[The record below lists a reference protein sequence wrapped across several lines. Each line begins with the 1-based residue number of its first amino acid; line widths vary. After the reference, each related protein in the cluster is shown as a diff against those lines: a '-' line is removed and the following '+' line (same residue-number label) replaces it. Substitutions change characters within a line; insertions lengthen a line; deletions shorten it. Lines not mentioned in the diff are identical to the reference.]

1 MTSTRT
7 RQRTVLVAVA
17 VVLSTL
23 VGGIALTGSAVAAE
37 NLHDGSTTHPSTG
50 EYIYAANASEEKSI
64 TYGYVVE
71 NVTNTG
77 ESIELYLQFEDPFNN
92 TAGPQRLS
100 SFGGNVTCICG
111 GTPESVGVES
121 SATIVDG
128 PDGDGNKETIKIGVQ
143 PNKKDKPIDIIVNFT
158 GDVTWTDEHTNV
170 AYNVS
175 GAVDEPNEDV
185 LPAERFEDVIVAG
198 GLYTETN
205 GSYAVTDS
213 GATLSGHVWNLNGTT
228 SANISFT
235 YWKKNRKAS
244 TQQSTSNTIVN
255 STEVPGT
262 FEKTV
267 TGLDAGETYVF
278 ESQANNGFEK
288 DDGPTFEFSTSGLNV
303 DTNDA
308 TDVEDTSAIL
318 RGDLKDL
325 GGASSADVRFRYWEK
340 GNKGNTYTKTS
351 FQTLSSPDTFSET
364 VSGLQSSTT
373 YVFVAEVNTSNG
385 DVAFGEE
392 LEVTTANELAVDT
405 KPASDISDTGATL
418 NGDVTG
424 LAGSDSVDV
433 RFRYWEKGNKI
444 NTYAKTDFRSM
455 SSTGGFSEAASGLN
469 PNTTYLVV
477 AEVED
482 SDGDVDFGQEFEFT
496 TADDLNVDTTQPTDV
511 KDTSATLNGDLTG
524 LGGADSVA
532 VRFRYWKKG
541 NKLNTYTKTDF
552 RSMSSTGTFS
562 EALSGLNTNTT
573 YVVLAEVEN
582 PGGNVDFGQKLQFTT
597 ADDLNVTTESAS
609 NVGSSSATLNGKLT
623 SMQGENSVDVRFR
636 YWEKGNKA
644 NTYNKT
650 GFRSMSSTGS
660 FSESVSNLGSGTTY
674 VFVAEVETQDGEVDI
689 GREREFSTS

>member
-7 RQRTVLVAVA
+7 RHRTVLVAVA
-17 VVLSTL
+17 VVLATL

-37 NLHDGSTTHPSTG
+37 NLHDGSTTDPSTG
-50 EYIYAANASEEKSI
+50 EYIYAANASEEKQI

-77 ESIELYLQFEDPFNN
+77 ESVELYLQFEDPFNN

-100 SFGGNVTCICG
+100 SFSGNVTCICG
-111 GTPESVGVES
+111 GVPESIGIAS
-121 SATIVDG
+121 SASIIDG

-143 PNKKDKPIDIIVNFT
+143 PNKRDKPIDLIVNFT

-228 SANISFT
+228 SANLSFT
-235 YWKKNRKAS
+235 YWKKNQKAS
-244 TQQSTSNTIVN
+244 TQQSTSQMTVN

-262 FEKTV
+262 FDQTV

-364 VSGLQSSTT
+364 VS
-373 YVFVAEVNTSNG
+373 
-385 DVAFGEE
+385 E
-392 LEVTTANELAVDT
+392 LH
-405 KPASDISDTGATL
+405 
-418 NGDVTG
+418 
-424 LAGSDSVDV
+424 
-433 RFRYWEKGNKI
+433 
-444 NTYAKTDFRSM
+444 
-455 SSTGGFSEAASGLN
+455 
-469 PNTTYLVV
+469 PNTTYVVV

-511 KDTSATLNGDLTG
+511 KDTSAILNGDLTG

-541 NKLNTYTKTDF
+541 NKFNTYTKTDF

-689 GREREFSTS
+689 GRERKFSTS